1 MNNMHGHMAA
11 GARRVCVI
19 VLAAWCVA
27 ATAAGLPAFPPGLS
41 KPAKSLVMPA
51 FELPTATGALVRSS
65 ALHGQVLI
73 VRYWASW

>member
-1 MNNMHGHMAA
+1 MNTMNRHMAA

-19 VLAAWCVA
+19 VLAACCVA
-27 ATAAGLPAFPPGLS
+27 ATAAGLPEFPPGLS

-51 FELPTATGALVRSS
+51 FELPTTTGALLHSS
-65 ALHGQVLI
+65 GLRGQVVI